1 MDSLLEVRTEALIG
15 EDVDF
20 TLQQRF
26 QVLAEFDEIEQA
38 ASVVHFDEEVDI
50 AVSVSLSPR
59 HGPEDPHVVGSVR
72 LREAQYFG
80 PFEFEQVRN
89 THSALPE
96 KSLVLEG
103 YRFAHGLTSGTR
115 QVLVLEVRTW
125 PVHWVHLVGLVYGGE
140 GEKSATGE
148 TEEVVLSF
156 ELWVLSYLSLAGDKE
171 TREIISTRETK
182 PKYNCGSGS
191 TLILGTK
198 RCS

>member
-1 MDSLLEVRTEALIG
+1 MDSLLEVWTEALIG

-20 TLQQRF
+20 ALQQRF

-80 PFEFEQVRN
+80 PFEFEQVRD

-115 QVLVLEVRTW
+115 QDLVLEVRSW
-125 PVHWVHLVGLVYGGE
+125 PVHLVYLVGLGGLVCGAE
-140 GEKSATGE
+140 GEKSATGG
-148 TEEVVLSF
+148 TRGWFIWLVWFVWSIWFVSF
-156 ELWVLSYLSLAGDKE
+156 IKPEKPERPDKPNKQD
-171 TREIISTRETK
+171 R
-182 PKYNCGSGS
+182 
-191 TLILGTK
+191 
-198 RCS
+198 

>member
-1 MDSLLEVRTEALIG
+1 MDSLLEVWTEALIG

-20 TLQQRF
+20 ALQQRF

-72 LREAQYFG
+72 LREAQYFW
-80 PFEFEQVRN
+80 PFEFEQVPD
-89 THSALPE
+89 THSAIPE

-115 QVLVLEVRTW
+115 QVLVLEMRTW
-125 PVHWVHLVGLVYGGE
+125 HVHLVHLVGLVCLVYGAE
-140 GEKSATGE
+140 GETSATGGASATSE
-148 TEEVVLSF
+148 SSRSEVRDFLNV
-156 ELWVLSYLSLAGDKE
+156 
-171 TREIISTRETK
+171 
-182 PKYNCGSGS
+182 
-191 TLILGTK
+191 
-198 RCS
+198 

>member
-1 MDSLLEVRTEALIG
+1 MDPLLEVRTEALVG

-20 TLQQRF
+20 TLQERF

-38 ASVVHFDEEVDI
+38 ASVVHFDQEVDI

-80 PFEFEQVRN
+80 PFEFEQVRD

-125 PVHWVHLVGLVYGGE
+125 PVHWVHLVGLVCGAE
-140 GEKSATGE
+140 GEKSATSG
-148 TEEVVLSF
+148 TGAMEEVVLSS
-156 ELWVLSYLSLAGDKE
+156 EL
-171 TREIISTRETK
+171 
-182 PKYNCGSGS
+182 
-191 TLILGTK
+191 
-198 RCS
+198 

>member
-1 MDSLLEVRTEALIG
+1 MDSLLEVWTEARIG

-20 TLQQRF
+20 ALQQRF

-59 HGPEDPHVVGSVR
+59 HGPEDPQVVGSVR
-72 LREAQYFG
+72 LRKAQYFW
-80 PFEFEQVRN
+80 PFEFEQVRD

-125 PVHWVHLVGLVYGGE
+125 PVHLVHLVHLVGLVCPAYGAE
-140 GEKSATGE
+140 GEKSATG
-148 TEEVVLSF
+148 
-156 ELWVLSYLSLAGDKE
+156 A
-171 TREIISTRETK
+171 
-182 PKYNCGSGS
+182 
-191 TLILGTK
+191 TLGYKAPMQCLDDWLMAQQYEK
-198 RCS
+198 LVA

>member
-1 MDSLLEVRTEALIG
+1 MDSLLEVWTEARIG

-20 TLQQRF
+20 ALQQRF

-59 HGPEDPHVVGSVR
+59 HGPEDPQVVGSVR
-72 LREAQYFG
+72 LRKAQYFW
-80 PFEFEQVRN
+80 PFEFEQVRD

-125 PVHWVHLVGLVYGGE
+125 PVHLVHLVGLVCPAYGAE
-140 GEKSATGE
+140 GEKSATG
-148 TEEVVLSF
+148 
-156 ELWVLSYLSLAGDKE
+156 A
-171 TREIISTRETK
+171 
-182 PKYNCGSGS
+182 
-191 TLILGTK
+191 TLGYKAPMQCLDDWLMAQQYEK
-198 RCS
+198 LVA

>member
-1 MDSLLEVRTEALIG
+1 MDSLLEVWTEARIG

-20 TLQQRF
+20 ALQQRF

-50 AVSVSLSPR
+50 AVIVSFSPR

-72 LREAQYFG
+72 LCEAQYFW
-80 PFEFEQVRN
+80 PFEFEQVRD
-89 THSALPE
+89 THSAFPK

-125 PVHWVHLVGLVYGGE
+125 PVCLDHLAGLVYGAE
-140 GEKSATGE
+140 GATGG
-148 TEEVVLSF
+148 TRGWFIWFVWSIWFVLF
-156 ELWVLSYLSLAGDKE
+156 IEPE
-171 TREIISTRETK
+171 K
-182 PKYNCGSGS
+182 PNRPKKPDEQDRLVAALCKFSVQ
-191 TLILGTK
+191 
-198 RCS
+198 

>member
-1 MDSLLEVRTEALIG
+1 MDSLLEVRTEALVG

-26 QVLAEFDEIEQA
+26 QVLAEFDEIEQD
-38 ASVVHFDEEVDI
+38 ASVVHFDQEVDI

-96 KSLVLEG
+96 MSLVLEG

-125 PVHWVHLVGLVYGGE
+125 PVHWVHLVDLVYGAE
-140 GEKSATGE
+140 GEKRATSGTGA
-148 TEEVVLSF
+148 TEEVVLSYGF
-156 ELWVLSYLSLAGDKE
+156 
-171 TREIISTRETK
+171 
-182 PKYNCGSGS
+182 
-191 TLILGTK
+191 
-198 RCS
+198 